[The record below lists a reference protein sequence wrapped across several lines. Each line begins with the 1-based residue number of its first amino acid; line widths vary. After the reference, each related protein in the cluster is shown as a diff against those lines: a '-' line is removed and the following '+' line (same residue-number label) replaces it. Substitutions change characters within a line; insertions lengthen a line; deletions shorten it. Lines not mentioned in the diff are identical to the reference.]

1 MIVTTAFIK
10 TVDSI
15 EAPPTSLIVKISRKH
30 LKPTRPS
37 VREKL
42 SSSEEEE
49 EEEAR
54 DDKNDVKLKISSS
67 ILSSATSNL
76 GVKINLR
83 GTDTGGKKRKGKGRG
98 LKRSLDVVDVSESK
112 KVNTSLHAHYIIII
126 IILQKRVM
134 RGGVSSD
141 SSSSSDSSED
151 DEEEEIMESS
161 FTQKGKKKVPPRTLK
176 REREDKEERSGGLK
190 LRLKLPQQP
199 QGTLHVHVLN
209 VMEYN
214 EKVITSYIYCLL
226 VISCR

>member
-1 MIVTTAFIK
+1 
-10 TVDSI
+10 
-15 EAPPTSLIVKISRKH
+15 
-30 LKPTRPS
+30 
-37 VREKL
+37 
-42 SSSEEEE
+42 
-49 EEEAR
+49 
-54 DDKNDVKLKISSS
+54 
-67 ILSSATSNL
+67 
-76 GVKINLR
+76 
-83 GTDTGGKKRKGKGRG
+83 
-98 LKRSLDVVDVSESK
+98 
-112 KVNTSLHAHYIIII
+112 
-126 IILQKRVM
+126 M

-199 QGTLHVHVLN
+199 QGTLHVHLLN

-214 EKVITSYIYCLL
+214 EGVITSYIYCFL